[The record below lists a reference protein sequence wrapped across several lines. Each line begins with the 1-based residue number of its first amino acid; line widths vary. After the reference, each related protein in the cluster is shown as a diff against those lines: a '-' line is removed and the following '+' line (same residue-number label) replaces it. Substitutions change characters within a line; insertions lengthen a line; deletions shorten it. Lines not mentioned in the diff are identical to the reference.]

1 MANEYLK
8 RQPTSTGN
16 RKVFTWS
23 GWVKTTKESKSGN
36 GNDVFFCASSNDTG
50 STVYHRT
57 RIGKF
62 VQDPHDFGFNHYD
75 GANDNYS
82 SEADFR
88 DFSSWSHYLCSVDT
102 TKEQTTDR
110 VKLYVNGAHINDLQT
125 VTAIN
130 QNLDTFVNGLTVHYL
145 GADGWTASPNTPAKI
160 SMFDVFMV
168 DGQALTPDVF
178 GFYKDGKGYQSSGT
192 TQATDFRPGQ
202 WSPHSPRKIKT
213 EIERKGGFG
222 VNGFYLPMNDS
233 SNFGADFHTTP
244 NSIITLK
251 GEDLPQPRNGAPTT
265 SDAYVSQLRQET
277 GSLGFDG
284 VVKFDGSGDYLSLAD
299 NADCSFDGDFTI
311 EAFVYPT
318 AFNSFNTIFSTEDLD
333 FKFISSGVVRIY
345 TSSGSNTTGTIPLNR
360 WSHVALVR
368 QSSTFK
374 VYINGNGETV
384 TPPAFTGDGSSA
396 AEIGRK
402 IRNTSEEFTGFI
414 SNLRVVKGTAVY
426 TSNFTVPTEALTNVT
441 NTKLL
446 CCNSSTSATAST
458 VTPATITAN
467 GGAFATR
474 NELSGS
480 IVLAVPGISTATGS
494 NLITNGSFDTDFSG
508 WSNGN
513 PSQYTYTYN
522 SVGGDTSGKLMYYAI
537 DNNVRTFYQYITC
550 VSGERYTLSFDACS
564 DTANAMVI
572 DIDGTNVK
580 TIDDNNNVGYI
591 HYNVSFTAGS
601 TSVRIRIES
610 AAG

>member
-1 MANEYLK
+1 MGLEDYM
-8 RQPTSTGN
+8 
-16 RKVFTWS
+16 
-23 GWVKTTKESKSGN
+23 
-36 GNDVFFCASSNDTG
+36 TG
-50 STVYHRT
+50 SNPFATE
-57 RIGKF
+57 
-62 VQDPHDFGFNHYD
+62 
-75 GANDNYS
+75 
-82 SEADFR
+82 SE
-88 DFSSWSHYLCSVDT
+88 
-102 TKEQTTDR
+102 
-110 VKLYVNGAHINDLQT
+110 
-125 VTAIN
+125 
-130 QNLDTFVNGLTVHYL
+130 
-145 GADGWTASPNTPAKI
+145 
-160 SMFDVFMV
+160 MFDIFMV

-178 GFYKDGKGYQSSGT
+178 GFYKDGNGYISVGSTQS
-192 TQATDFRPGQ
+192 TDFRPGQ

-233 SNFGADFHTTP
+233 SNVGADFHTTP

-277 GSLGFDG
+277 GTLGFDG

-333 FKFISSGVVRIY
+333 FKFISSGAVRIY
-345 TSSGSNTTGTIPLNR
+345 TTSGSNTTRTIPLNR
-360 WSHVALVR
+360 WSHIALVR

-402 IRNTSEEFTGFI
+402 IRNTSEELTGFI

-458 VTPATITAN
+458 VTPGTITAN
-467 GGAFATR
+467 GNPFATR
-474 NELSGS
+474 NELTGS
-480 IVLAVPGISTATGS
+480 IVLAVPGASLKNDIDLDDTELIDSTGWVDYAGDNATVTVSSGTVTVDNGASNVNGRAISAAFNTTVGQSYKISFKAVSNTGSAGFYTEIRQSNGFGSTQVFNAGTTLGFHDFSFVATETSHTYTLYALATGGS
-494 NLITNGSFDTDFSG
+494 TTYSDISIKETNNLISNGGFDFNTTSWTTTDNTQSWNNGQLQINRTGGSGGTSYQTFTTVVGKRYTVMGTVNSSGSRGDLRVYNGTGFSGTLLLNLSGTNGQT
-508 WSNGN
+508 
-513 PSQYTYTYN
+513 QH
-522 SVGGDTSGKLMYYAI
+522 KL
-537 DNNVRTFYQYITC
+537 DHLLQRQQHPV
-550 VSGERYTLSFDACS
+550 
-564 DTANAMVI
+564 VI
-572 DIDGTNVK
+572 
-580 TIDDNNNVGYI
+580 
-591 HYNVSFTAGS
+591 
-601 TSVRIRIES
+601 
-610 AAG
+610 